1 MKLAIL
7 TPSKGRLSGF
17 IRLEESVV
25 NTMSGENEIVFLIG
39 ADDNDPTDYESTGVI
54 VKRYSGKSVAQIWN
68 DLANSVEADYYILG
82 ADDYV
87 FETKEWDKILVSK
100 IQHPYNLLW
109 FNDGIQHGNS
119 CAFPIVSREWIDLM
133 GFFVPEIFIHNYSDT
148 FVYDVAKKAGVCVY
162 IPEVQNR
169 HLHFS
174 IIPEVF
180 DKTYEEGLKNDS
192 WSKDAVTYGASEGI
206 RIELAQRI
214 KDKLV

>member
-1 MKLAIL
+1 MFMYK
-7 TPSKGRLSGF
+7 F
-17 IRLEESVV
+17 
-25 NTMSGENEIVFLIG
+25 VFLIIMRVLLINPWGAEQVPPPSIGYLQSALKTNGIDVTATDLNYG
-39 ADDNDPTDYESTGVI
+39 ADG
-54 VKRYSGKSVAQIWN
+54 
-68 DLANSVEADYYILG
+68 
-82 ADDYV
+82 YV
-87 FETKEWDKILVSK
+87 FETKDWDKILVSK

-109 FNDGIQHGNS
+109 FDDGIQHGNS
-119 CAFPIVSREWIDLM
+119 CAFPIVSRQWIDLM
-133 GFFVPEIFIHNYSDT
+133 GFFIPEIFIHNYSDT